1 MDDKE
6 QDDQSIYEDAT
17 EGKDMED
24 GTTSTVSAT
33 EKTSLKQEGSRQ
45 PSTVSK
51 QSASSDKRKDNE
63 RFETAVFTLATFAAV
78 LTVYIFIVY
87 NLSSPPTVMHQ
98 M

>member
-45 PSTVSK
+45 PSTDSK
-51 QSASSDKRKDNE
+51 QR
-63 RFETAVFTLATFAAV
+63 
-78 LTVYIFIVY
+78 Y
-87 NLSSPPTVMHQ
+87 SPWPHLLQ
-98 M
+98 F